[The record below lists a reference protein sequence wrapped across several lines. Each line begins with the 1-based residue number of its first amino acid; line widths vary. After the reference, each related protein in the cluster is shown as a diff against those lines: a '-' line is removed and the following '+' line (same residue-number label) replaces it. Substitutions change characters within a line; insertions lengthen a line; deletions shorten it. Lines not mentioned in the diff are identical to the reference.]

1 MSQKQ
6 QPGKKQR
13 KKVQRPI
20 SSYISE
26 DRQLRA
32 MLRKHEGVRHLPYCD
47 TVGKITIGVGRNLT
61 DRGLAQDEI
70 TLLFEN
76 DIKLST
82 DILDSLFTNW
92 HGFPISARH
101 ALISMAFNLGGPRL
115 TKFKKMRAAL
125 EKHDFLAA
133 AEEAHASLWAQQ
145 VPARAA
151 DVIKMFREAAEA

>member
-1 MSQKQ
+1 MSQKR
-6 QPGKKQR
+6 QPCKGQLKKAQHS
-13 KKVQRPI
+13 I
-20 SSYISE
+20 SSHVSE

-32 MLRKHEGVRHLPYCD
+32 ILRKHEGVRHLPYCD

-76 DIKLST
+76 DIKLSS

-92 HGFPISARH
+92 HEFPIQARH

-125 EKHDFLAA
+125 ENRDFLAA
-133 AEEAHASLWAQQ
+133 AEEAHASLWARQ

>member
-1 MSQKQ
+1 M
-6 QPGKKQR
+6 
-13 KKVQRPI
+13 
-20 SSYISE
+20 
-26 DRQLRA
+26 
-32 MLRKHEGVRHLPYCD
+32 
-47 TVGKITIGVGRNLT
+47 GRNLT

-70 TLLFEN
+70 SFLFEN
-76 DIKLST
+76 DIKLCR

-92 HGFPISARH
+92 HEFPVTARH

-125 EKHDFLAA
+125 QNYDFLAA
-133 AEEAHASLWAQQ
+133 ANKHHASLWAKQ

>member
-6 QPGKKQR
+6 QHSKRQFDKAQHT
-13 KKVQRPI
+13 I
-20 SSYISE
+20 SSQFSE

-76 DIKLST
+76 DIKLSS

-92 HGFPISARH
+92 HAFPMSARH